1 MSLCTRPTSARAPG
15 LSSLECDRE
24 AVRPSARPPP
34 TLPLPPL
41 PPHPRDPAA
50 CEPLSEA
57 VAAGDPTEGADR
69 VRHLYR
75 ALSVGAAGASMIWGL
90 RWAAL
95 LCLILCALHWTN
107 TPPKQRALADVTAS
121 LSIVL
126 AAAWSSL
133 ARTAFLDHLG
143 GWFNP
148 GS

>member
-1 MSLCTRPTSARAPG
+1 
-15 LSSLECDRE
+15 
-24 AVRPSARPPP
+24 
-34 TLPLPPL
+34 
-41 PPHPRDPAA
+41 
-50 CEPLSEA
+50 
-57 VAAGDPTEGADR
+57 
-69 VRHLYR
+69 
-75 ALSVGAAGASMIWGL
+75 MIWGL

-95 LCLILCALHWTN
+95 VCLILCALHWTN